1 MVRYDKSTAQRGEQY
16 IEDRRRAGGSRG
28 KMAGGVVGG
37 GGLIGIIIAII
48 VALTGGGG
56 GSGFDIGAAGFDTG
70 AGPVSQQI
78 DDPAAPVVDPQA
90 ETREYMAALM
100 ADIQDTWSEYFERAG
115 IDYTETKLVLFT
127 DAVQTGCGNA
137 SAGVGPFY
145 CPAPGDNKVY
155 IDLTFYDE
163 LATRFQAPGDFA
175 QAYVIAH
182 EIGHHIQSI
191 TGISDKVRQAQ
202 QEDPNNANEY
212 SVRLELQADCLA
224 GVWGFSANQRT
235 TADGKPILEAGDIDE
250 GLRAAQA
257 VGDDSIQSQAGM
269 SINPDTW
276 THGSA
281 ESRAKWFR
289 EGFTTGDPEKCD
301 TFAASEV

>member
-1 MVRYDKSTAQRGEQY
+1 MVRYDKSTAERGGQY
-16 IEDRRRAGGSRG
+16 VEDRRRAGGSRG

-37 GGLIGIIIAII
+37 GGIIGIIIAII

-56 GSGFDIGAAGFDTG
+56 GSGFDITNAGFDTG
-70 AGPVSQQI
+70 AGPVTP
-78 DDPAAPVVDPQA
+78 DDASGAPAVDPQA
-90 ETREYMAALM
+90 ETKEYVSALM
-100 ADIQDTWSEYFERAG
+100 ADIQDTWAEYFNRAG
-115 IDYTETKLVLFT
+115 INYTETKLVLFT

-137 SAGVGPFY
+137 TAGVGPFY

-155 IDLTFYDE
+155 IDLSFYDE

-182 EIGHHIQSI
+182 EIGHHIQYL

-202 QEDPNNANEY
+202 QQEPNNANEY
-212 SVRLELQADCLA
+212 SVRMELQADCLA
-224 GVWGFSANQRT
+224 GVWAYSANQRT
-235 TADGKPILEAGDIDE
+235 TAEGQPIIEAGDIDE
-250 GLRAAQA
+250 GLRAAA
-257 VGDDSIQSQAGM
+257 SVGDDSIQSQAGM
-269 SINPDTW
+269 QINPETW

-281 ESRAKWFR
+281 DSRVKWFR
-289 EGFTTGDPEKCD
+289 QGFTTGDPEQCD

>member
-1 MVRYDKSTAQRGEQY
+1 MVRYDKRTAERGEQY

-28 KMAGGVVGG
+28 KVAGGVVGG
-37 GGLIGIIIAII
+37 GGIIGIIIAII

-56 GSGFDIGAAGFDTG
+56 GSGFDISNAGFDTG
-70 AGPVSQQI
+70 AGPVQAGASG
-78 DDPAAPVVDPQA
+78 DAPAVDPQA
-90 ETREYMAALM
+90 ETREYVSALM
-100 ADIQDTWSEYFERAG
+100 ADIQDTWAEYIERAG
-115 IDYTETKLVLFT
+115 LNYTETKLVLFT

-137 SAGVGPFY
+137 TAGVGPFY

-155 IDLTFYDE
+155 IDLSFYDE

-182 EIGHHIQSI
+182 EIGHHIQNL

-202 QEDPNNANEY
+202 QQDPGNANEY
-212 SVRLELQADCLA
+212 SVRMELQADCLA
-224 GVWGFSANQRT
+224 GVWGYSANQRT
-235 TADGKPILEAGDIDE
+235 TETGQPILEAGDIDE
-250 GLRAAQA
+250 GLRAAES

-269 SINPDTW
+269 DINPETW

-289 EGFTTGDPEKCD
+289 QGFTSGDPETCD